1 MTTTT
6 AHPSPDDQTIDLSDV
21 EPIPGAGDLADTD
34 TARTLADLAYSLVSG
49 DSPDILDTFM
59 EQTTDDD
66 LLTVAAD
73 FADWAAAWMDESFDA
88 DQSKVSAFVSELAA
102 DLFDQVWPAYDPD
115 GLVPDPDKAD
125 AALSFVGAGL
135 FWGFMADAEIVTED
149 KANKWSALWYSI
161 IVDPYIRTAYK
172 EPLEPPS
179 DAGTADLDAAMET
192 HREPTVAETSSV
204 LTTEPP
210 VATPESDW

>member
-1 MTTTT
+1 MTIT
-6 AHPSPDDQTIDLSDV
+6 AENPSPDDQSIDLSDL
-21 EPIPGAGDLADTD
+21 EPIPGAGDLADAE

-49 DSPDILDTFM
+49 DSPDTLDRFM
-59 EQTTDDD
+59 EQPTADSD

-115 GLVPDPDKAD
+115 GMVPEQTKAD
-125 AALSFVGAGL
+125 AALSFVGASL
-135 FWGFMADAEIVTED
+135 FWGFMADAEIVPED

-161 IVDPYIRTAYK
+161 IVDPYIRTAYGAK
-172 EPLEPPS
+172 EPV
-179 DAGTADLDAAMET
+179 T
-192 HREPTVAETSSV
+192 EPTQTPTPTPPAASAPV

-210 VATPESDW
+210 AAIPDSDW